1 MSIKMYKIII
11 VTFFVPITLLTC
23 QDEIVE
29 ISETNEESVIIPNST
44 FVSSMQSTVTN
55 DGSVDDIMDDADCFS
70 VDLPVTVL
78 VNDLSIT
85 INTLSDLQLIED
97 IYNEFDT
104 DEDSLEFSF
113 PITIILYNYE
123 NIVIQNQTELVAFTA
138 DCDNLVTD
146 LNQCI
151 DFRYPISFSIYNTE
165 FQITETI
172 FFENDETLYYF
183 LDSIQE
189 TTEENVLASLNFPVT
204 MVYTDGSIID
214 VFTNQELENVINEV
228 GNDCDND
235 SLSLGCIEVST
246 ISLCDE
252 NNDGYEV
259 FNLYDGLNTLDTC
272 TSTIIVSFYES
283 QNDAEN
289 SNNPITNTTA
299 YTNNT
304 LFQIIYVRV
313 ENGENST
320 EYDILEINLNLESCN
335 DNDCTKEELDAKLL
349 EDPCYWEP
357 ETFNGN
363 DDYDDYTFDFNEGTL
378 NVDAEG
384 YIYYGQWS
392 SSQASDGVVT
402 ITISDLEN
410 NIANFNG
417 DWLVIECEPEK
428 IVLSNGVDEIMFEQ
442 ECQ

>member
-214 VFTNQELENVINEV
+214 VLTNQELENVINEV

-235 SLSLGCIEVST
+235 SLSLGCIEVSI

-289 SNNPITNTTA
+289 GNNPITNTTA

-357 ETFNGN
+357 EAFNGN
-363 DDYDDYTFDFNEGTL
+363 DDYDDYIFDFNEGTL

-392 SSQASDGVVT
+392 SSQASDGAVT

>member
-1 MSIKMYKIII
+1 MYKIII

-172 FFENDETLYYF
+172 FLRMMKPY
-183 LDSIQE
+183 I
-189 TTEENVLASLNFPVT
+189 
-204 MVYTDGSIID
+204 
-214 VFTNQELENVINEV
+214 
-228 GNDCDND
+228 
-235 SLSLGCIEVST
+235 
-246 ISLCDE
+246 
-252 NNDGYEV
+252 
-259 FNLYDGLNTLDTC
+259 
-272 TSTIIVSFYES
+272 TS
-283 QNDAEN
+283 
-289 SNNPITNTTA
+289 
-299 YTNNT
+299 
-304 LFQIIYVRV
+304 
-313 ENGENST
+313 
-320 EYDILEINLNLESCN
+320 
-335 DNDCTKEELDAKLL
+335 
-349 EDPCYWEP
+349 
-357 ETFNGN
+357 
-363 DDYDDYTFDFNEGTL
+363 
-378 NVDAEG
+378 
-384 YIYYGQWS
+384 
-392 SSQASDGVVT
+392 
-402 ITISDLEN
+402 
-410 NIANFNG
+410 
-417 DWLVIECEPEK
+417 
-428 IVLSNGVDEIMFEQ
+428 
-442 ECQ
+442 

>member
-1 MSIKMYKIII
+1 M
-11 VTFFVPITLLTC
+11 
-23 QDEIVE
+23 
-29 ISETNEESVIIPNST
+29 
-44 FVSSMQSTVTN
+44 
-55 DGSVDDIMDDADCFS
+55 
-70 VDLPVTVL
+70 
-78 VNDLSIT
+78 
-85 INTLSDLQLIED
+85 
-97 IYNEFDT
+97 
-104 DEDSLEFSF
+104 
-113 PITIILYNYE
+113 
-123 NIVIQNQTELVAFTA
+123 
-138 DCDNLVTD
+138 
-146 LNQCI
+146 NQCI

-189 TTEENVLASLNFPVT
+189 TTEENVLPSLNFPVT

-235 SLSLGCIEVST
+235 SLSLECIEVST

-289 SNNPITNTTA
+289 GNNPITNTTA

-392 SSQASDGVVT
+392 SSQASDGAVT

>member
-165 FQITETI
+165 FQVTDTV
-172 FFENDETLYYF
+172 FFENDEALYYF
-183 LDSIQE
+183 LEAFQE
-189 TTEENVLASLNFPVT
+189 AVEENVLASLNFPVT
-204 MVYTDGSIID
+204 MVYPDGSIID

-289 SNNPITNTTA
+289 GNNPITNTTA

-313 ENGENST
+313 ENGENLE
-320 EYDILEINLNLESCN
+320 EYEILEITLNLESCN
-335 DNDCTKEELDAKLL
+335 DNDCTIEELDTKLL
-349 EDPCYWEP
+349 EEPCYWKP
-357 ETFNGN
+357 EAFNGN
-363 DDYDDYTFDFNEGTL
+363 DDYDDYIFNFNEGVLT
-378 NVDAEG
+378 VDADG
-384 YIYYGQWS
+384 YIYYGQWY
-392 SSQASDGVVT
+392 SSQTSDGALT
-402 ITISDLEN
+402 LSISDLDLYLDT
-410 NIANFNG
+410 FNR

-428 IVLSNGVDEIMFEQ
+428 IVLSDGDDEIMFEQ

>member
-11 VTFFVPITLLTC
+11 ATFFVPITLLTC

-78 VNDLSIT
+78 VNDFSIT

-289 SNNPITNTTA
+289 GNNPITNTTA

-349 EDPCYWEP
+349 EDPC
-357 ETFNGN
+357 
-363 DDYDDYTFDFNEGTL
+363 
-378 NVDAEG
+378 
-384 YIYYGQWS
+384 
-392 SSQASDGVVT
+392 
-402 ITISDLEN
+402 
-410 NIANFNG
+410 
-417 DWLVIECEPEK
+417 
-428 IVLSNGVDEIMFEQ
+428 
-442 ECQ
+442 